1 MEIKTLNKKSSKTN
15 EKLAN
20 KLAGLEKLFLE
31 LCKREIR
38 EDIITAINQNIDA
51 INSFSGTEK
60 ELLKYLRKV
69 QPKILQLIEKELK
82 LVPKN
87 YYRQKWLAIGLSV
100 FGISFGVAFGAAY
113 GNMAFIGI
121 GLPIGMAMGIAIGTS
136 MDKKAFEAGNQLDV
150 ELGY

>member
-38 EDIITAINQNIDA
+38 EDITTAINQNIDA

-60 ELLKYLRKV
+60 ELRKYLRKV

-121 GLPIGMAMGIAIGTS
+121 GLPIGMAMGIAIATS

>member
-38 EDIITAINQNIDA
+38 EDITTAINQNIDT
-51 INSFSGTEK
+51 INSFSGIEK

-121 GLPIGMAMGIAIGTS
+121 GLPIGMAMGIAIATS